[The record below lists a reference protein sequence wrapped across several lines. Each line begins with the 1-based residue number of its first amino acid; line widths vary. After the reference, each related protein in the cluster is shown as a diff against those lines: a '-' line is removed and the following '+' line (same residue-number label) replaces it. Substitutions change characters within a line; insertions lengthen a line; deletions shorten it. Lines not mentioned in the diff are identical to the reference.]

1 METVSREKLME
12 DLRVVAADV
21 EELLR
26 ATANQTGERIGEA
39 RARAE
44 ESLRAVRAKLEEAG
58 VDVAARAREAAAA
71 TEGYVRDNPWQSLGI
86 AAGVGFLVGY
96 LLGRR

>member
-1 METVSREKLME
+1 MDTTTKDKLID
-12 DLRVVAADV
+12 DLRTVASDV

-26 ATANQTGERIGEA
+26 ATAGQTGERIASA

-44 ESLRAVRAKLEEAG
+44 ESLRLARARLEDTGAELAS
-58 VDVAARAREAAAA
+58 RAREAANA
-71 TEGYVRDNPWQSLGI
+71 TDQYVHDKPWQSIGV
-86 AAGVGFLVGY
+86 AAGMAFLVGY